1 MLSMMDPDVVR
12 DMKIDSYH
20 IIEVLL
26 ATVDFKDKS
35 VYVIPYG
42 GSVMPQLK
50 EEYDAINSEF
60 TK

>member
-1 MLSMMDPDVVR
+1 VR

-20 IIEVLL
+20 NIEDLL